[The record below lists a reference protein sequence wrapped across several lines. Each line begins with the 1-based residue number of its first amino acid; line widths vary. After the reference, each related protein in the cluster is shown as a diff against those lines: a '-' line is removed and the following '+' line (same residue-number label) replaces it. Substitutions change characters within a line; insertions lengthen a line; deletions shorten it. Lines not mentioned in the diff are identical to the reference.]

1 MERREEMIF
10 SKIVRK
16 EPNFL
21 QLKRQMLNRMV
32 KDEYEGLTISFNF
45 LTPQQKIDFFTQE
58 GYDLLHYAIS
68 MAQDLK
74 ALSFICKNIPGAVLK
89 TVLGLHDFSILTS
102 FLNAQCIMENY
113 LGIGNIDRLCRISK
127 FNAMWQID
135 PEGIMDFVSTNSDM
149 PYMSTF
155 IKKDLEVAMGVTTT
169 HVPVY
174 Q

>member
-1 MERREEMIF
+1 MERRGEMIF
-10 SKIVRK
+10 SKVVGK
-16 EPNFL
+16 KPNFL

-32 KDEYEGLTISFNF
+32 KDEYEGLKISFNF
-45 LTPQQKIDFFTQE
+45 LTPQQKIDFFIQE

-68 MAQDLK
+68 IAQDLK
-74 ALSFICKNIPGAVLK
+74 ALSFIFNNIPGEVLKAVLR
-89 TVLGLHDFSILTS
+89 LHNFSILTS

-113 LGIGNIDRLCRISK
+113 LGIDNIDRQCRISK
-127 FNAMWQID
+127 FNAMWKMD

-155 IKKDLEVAMGVTTT
+155 IKKDLEVATEVTTT
-169 HVPVY
+169 HVPIY